1 MGDGDDIV
9 IRIMEALTDER
20 ILRLLR
26 KALYP
31 QDLFDKLDQM
41 SARIDD
47 MMTQLT
53 IKDNK
58 IGEEES

>member
-31 QDLFDKLDQM
+31 QDLFDKL
-41 SARIDD
+41 
-47 MMTQLT
+47 
-53 IKDNK
+53 
-58 IGEEES
+58 E